1 MSDLVNELL
10 DKVSAL
16 TQTVNQVIAGSKSVP
31 ELPTQ
36 ETLDATSLIPVS
48 RDGVS
53 EKITVQQIVNAA
65 VNNDND
71 QLITIGEITLDG
83 NDLTIDS
90 ISGKI
95 NNVIQ
100 FISTPTVIN
109 IPFCGTGLNRIDLI
123 VYDNSNNI
131 VRIPGTET
139 AGSIIIAPIQ
149 PLETLLITPISVSDT
164 LIGEP
169 EAPIVGASYIKKS
182 FDKIHQ
188 FTATGTN
195 VVIPFHLYGYSTI
208 ELSGDLT
215 SVSGFSFT
223 DLIANPAVAEY
234 PHDGKSMFIINRSG
248 HDITLKNADFA
259 SLAVVFFAFD
269 GGNIVIPND
278 GKLEIKYKADSL
290 IDVLKSWTT
299 TDDVTGLTGA
309 LASKIEKTQ
318 KNYYELAKSC
328 IKKYHTTYDG
338 SMLYRKFGNIISS
351 LVPITNTK
359 FMYADFIKDANDD
372 FIKLGEV
379 GYCDIIE
386 QEIFSEK
393 LNGTLTGTFNTT
405 SYNSFTTQV
414 GATISISFTG
424 SSIYLNYY
432 SDNRGGIWQFALN
445 TGETIS
451 LSTWESVGTTKLTKI
466 FDVSYGTYTIT
477 ATFMGADPLHAP
489 TGGTA
494 RGWFVYNSTNALYR
508 TFSIYD
514 FGYNTSNKTLVLNGS
529 SNKEFAITVKRVG
542 TSDVEQWIPQ
552 HTTYGTVFGTSSFLI
567 DNVDFTSLPNRAVYL
582 GCDNVEL
589 LQDMQ
594 AKNPTDSIYLANI
607 LTSHLINKN
616 GIVFNGTIEF
626 TEPTYSTNG
635 YVCMLPINTATFGTK
650 LLDGFGNSYDILL
663 SDGSDT
669 ISPHKDNL
677 ISLGVI
683 DNNEDYFLGV
693 DYLGSDETFLKGIGN
708 YKTFTN
714 GMSSRFWVQH
724 RDANLN
730 KFYAQT
736 YSAQTI
742 PDNFTHHFNFRMM
755 IGNLKNAYRQLQKD
769 NITN

>member
-1 MSDLVNELL
+1 MAKVSNTDIYNYDNFLDARDFLLGTDWNNARKTKSFKLEHLRYFILEGLDPSNNGFLVNNGYTLVDNILTINAGWQWQINGMLFTNEEDIVFTLEYTAAGFVRIDSVYANSNNELL
-10 DKVSAL
+10 L
-16 TQTVNQVIAGSKSVP
+16 TSGGESETIAVP
-31 ELPTQ
+31 PQ
-36 ETLDATSLIPVS
+36 IP
-48 RDGVS
+48 
-53 EKITVQQIVNAA
+53 
-65 VNNDND
+65 
-71 QLITIGEITLDG
+71 
-83 NDLTIDS
+83 
-90 ISGKI
+90 I
-95 NNVIQ
+95 N
-100 FISTPTVIN
+100 
-109 IPFCGTGLNRIDLI
+109 
-123 VYDNSNNI
+123 
-131 VRIPGTET
+131 
-139 AGSIIIAPIQ
+139 
-149 PLETLLITPISVSDT
+149 TLLAFSVNIFDT
-164 LIGEP
+164 TIAAEEEP
-169 EAPIVGASYIKKS
+169 VLGNIYLKKI
-182 FDKIHQ
+182 FDKTHQ
-188 FTATGTN
+188 ITASGTD
-195 VVIPFHLYGYSTI
+195 VVIPFNLYGRNTVI
-208 ELSGDLT
+208 LDGAMT
-215 SVSGFSFT
+215 SISGFSFS
-223 DLIANPAVAEY
+223 DLVENPTIAEY
-234 PHDGKSMFIINRSG
+234 PHEGKLILLINRSG
-248 HDITLKNADFA
+248 HNITLKNADFA

-269 GGNIVIPND
+269 GGNIVIPNN
-278 GKLEIKYKADSL
+278 GKLFIKYTDDGL
-290 IDVLKSWTT
+290 IDILKSWTNI
-299 TDDVTGLTGA
+299 DDVNGLPEA
-309 LASKIEKTQ
+309 LEVIDFKDKIQ

-405 SYNSFTTQV
+405 SNNSFTTQV
-414 GATISISFTG
+414 GATISMSFTG

-650 LLDGFGNSYDILL
+650 LLDGFGNSYNILL
-663 SDGSDT
+663 ADNSDT
-669 ISPHKDNL
+669 ISPQKDNL

-714 GMSSRFWVQH
+714 GMISRFWVQH
-724 RDANLN
+724 RDAALN

-736 YSAQTI
+736 YTAQTI

-755 IGNLKNAYRQLQKD
+755 IGNMKNAYRQLQKD